1 MAFVTKSAS
10 MTALIALMILVP
22 TLAQAQEQRFRISF
36 TPAMATISDDAELAL
51 AGSFG
56 YRFSEHFWFEGEFTW
71 IDAGAAGFGGQ
82 IFNLD
87 SRTVNTR
94 GVADLIQRAGVI
106 GRGSLPGTV
115 LPIRPG
121 MPILPILP
129 AFPVDFGPIRA
140 TTDGSTMIGTMGV
153 RYEFPTQRERFRPYL
168 AAGLGLHNTDQEF
181 RLERTM
187 LIPGF
192 NESRSHTGY
201 AFSAGGGA
209 SVRLAGQLWADADA
223 KYFRLS
229 EDRNI
234 MRLGGGVSY
243 RF

>member
-1 MAFVTKSAS
+1 MSPITKSAP
-10 MTALIALMILVP
+10 LVALMVFAILAP
-22 TLAQAQEQRFRISF
+22 TAAQAQDERLRISF
-36 TPAMATISDDAELAL
+36 APAVATVSGDTELAL
-51 AGSFG
+51 GGTVG
-56 YRFSEHFWFEGEFTW
+56 YRFLEHVWFEGEFTW
-71 IDAGAAGFGGQ
+71 IDAGAAGFRDQ

-87 SRTVNTR
+87 ARTVNTR

-121 MPILPILP
+121 IPILPILP